1 MDKQE
6 VLRKVQALLEKAEST
21 GFTAEADA
29 CRAKADQLMM
39 AYSIEMWEL
48 DRRRKPEQRGT
59 PEIRTFDISL
69 SDNPVSYEM
78 RLVFATLCNHWRVR
92 PVFYGWLERSHRK
105 GEIPR
110 RQYAEVV
117 GFPQELDWLELM
129 FTTIRLHIG
138 MNLEPHPDQ
147 NLSFED
153 NLVIMKE
160 AGMKWERIHQLLKPD
175 VAWSR
180 THGVRYTKMYTD
192 YCDREGKERMNISP
206 LVYQRNFVN
215 GYNAKIN
222 SRLYDIRER
231 RAQQQE
237 DGGSGM
243 DLMLRDKSGLIEQMF
258 KESFTG
264 LITQTYKGVK
274 FEPGAYSHGV
284 AAGANA
290 DLGQERVGGRKRE
303 LDA

>member
-29 CRAKADQLMM
+29 CRAKADSLMM

-48 DRRRKPEQRGT
+48 DQRRTPEQRGT
-59 PEIRTFDISL
+59 PEIRVFDISL
-69 SDNPVSYEM
+69 SDNPVSHEM
-78 RLVFATLCNHWRVR
+78 RLVFSTLCNHWQVK
-92 PVFYGWLERSHRK
+92 PVFVGWMGRPYRK
-105 GEIPR
+105 GDLPR
-110 RQYAEVV
+110 RQFVEVV

-138 MNLEPHPDQ
+138 VNLEPKRDPALD
-147 NLSFED
+147 FES

-160 AGMKWERIHQLLKPD
+160 AGMKWERIHQLLRPD
-175 VAWSR
+175 VPWSR
-180 THGVRYTKMYTD
+180 THGVKYTKMYTE
-192 YCDREGKERMNISP
+192 YCARIGKERLNISP

-215 GYNAKIN
+215 GYQAKIS
-222 SRLYDIRER
+222 SRLYDIRQR
-231 RAQQQE
+231 RVQQQQ

-243 DLMLRDKSGLIEQMF
+243 ELMLRDKSSLIEQMF
-258 KESFTG
+258 NEAFTG
-264 LITQTYKGVK
+264 LSSLKYKGVK
-274 FEPGAYSHGV
+274 YEPTAFGQGV

-290 DLGQERVGGRKRE
+290 DLGQNKVGGRSRE
-303 LDA
+303 LEG